1 MICDCGEPCF
11 SFTKLSSEGRSLHY
25 RCGSTL
31 NEKKKK
37 TCNFKES
44 KFVGKVEFVDIPK
57 HVVID
62 CPKFV
67 TNYRNDLE
75 KYIKLYKLSSKKNLN
90 TGNIVANINYLL
102 NKLKYKLFFEENESI
117 ENVEMRLKQ
126 VPDNIRVKQKEIFP
140 IVFVSVPE
148 HLRVNNKREKCVYR
162 KKRKKA
168 ILFDPV
174 KEDKEDKEKK
184 SDSEDGSEEESEESD
199 ASSEV
204 SGGFDID
211 EIDSDYDSG
220 GDNYDGNFSD

>member
-11 SFTKLSSEGRSLHY
+11 SFTKLSTEGRSVHY

-37 TCNFKES
+37 ICTFKES
-44 KFVGKVEFVDIPK
+44 EFVGKVEFVYKPK
-57 HVVID
+57 QVVTD
-62 CPKFV
+62 YPKYV
-67 TNYRNDLE
+67 PNYRNDLE
-75 KYIKLYKLSSKKNLN
+75 KYIKLYKLSNEKNLK

-102 NKLKYKLFFEENESI
+102 NILKYKLFFEESESI
-117 ENVEMRLKQ
+117 ENLENRIKKA
-126 VPDNIRVKQKEIFP
+126 PDNVRVKQKELFP
-140 IVFVSVPE
+140 IVFVEVPE
-148 HLRVNNKREKCVYR
+148 YLKVNNKCEKSVNK
-162 KKRKKA
+162 KKRKKT
-168 ILFDPV
+168 ILIDPV
-174 KEDKEDKEKK
+174 KEEEKEKN
-184 SDSEDGSEEESEESD
+184 SDSEDGEESEESD